1 MEDSAAIDLGVAAP
15 AARRSFLLVARHDY
29 RTERKAG
36 CHFLVDELANLGHTR
51 FFSCAFSRLSE
62 IKGDNR
68 LPLRDR
74 ANRVE
79 TTANGVETYLW
90 RTLVHPCRVPPPL
103 APLMNAY
110 VRHYGTHVPEVFAD
124 WIREADVI
132 LFETGGPELF
142 HDLVKR
148 LNPRAMF
155 VYLCSDSFDAIN
167 PAPYVRELALR
178 HARSFDKI
186 MVKSPL
192 LGQLFPPGAPVFLT
206 SQGFDKAELRR
217 DRASPFA
224 GGVNLVSVGNMLF
237 DPEFYRAAAPAFPEA
252 TFHVIGGGPRAQAL
266 KDLPN
271 VKLYGEMKFGDT
283 LAFLQ
288 HADAGIAPYGAGV
301 EPYLADTSLKL
312 GQYRVLGLPA
322 ICPEAVT
329 GGYPGRFGYTPG
341 DADSVRTAVRTALA
355 FGRFPGVDLPSW
367 REVAEEM
374 LLPPDHPAARR
385 VAV

>member
-1 MEDSAAIDLGVAAP
+1 MRQAAPVAATQ
-15 AARRSFLLVARHDY
+15 RTFLLVARHDY

-36 CHFLVDELANLGHTR
+36 CHFLVDELARIGRTR
-51 FFSCAFSRLSE
+51 FFSCTFSHLSRL
-62 IKGDNR
+62 KGDPR
-68 LPLRDR
+68 LPLAAR

-90 RTLVHPCRVPPPL
+90 QTLIHPCRVPGVL
-103 APLMNAY
+103 TPLMNAY
-110 VRHYGTHVPEVFAD
+110 VRHYGSHVPAVFAQ

-148 LNPRAMF
+148 LNPQAML

-167 PAPYVRELALR
+167 PAPYVRELALK

-192 LGQLFPPGAPVFLT
+192 LARPFPPGSPVFLT
-206 SQGFDKAELRR
+206 SQGFDKAELRK
-217 DRASPFA
+217 DRPSPFA

-237 DPEFYRAAAPAFPEA
+237 DPEVFRAAAPAFAEA
-252 TFHVIGGGPRAQAL
+252 TFHVIGGGPNAQSLA
-266 KDLPN
+266 DLPN
-271 VKLYGEMKFGDT
+271 VRLYGEMRFSET
-283 LAFLQ
+283 LAFLR
-288 HADAGIAPYGAGV
+288 HADAGIAPYGAAV

-322 ICPEAVT
+322 VCPEAVT
-329 GGYPGRFGYTPG
+329 GGYPERFGYRPG
-341 DADSVRTAVRTALA
+341 DPDSVRAAVRAALA
-355 FGRFPGVDLPSW
+355 HGRFPGVDLPSW
-367 REVAEEM
+367 REVA
-374 LLPPDHPAARR
+374 LDVLRRPGDPAAVR

>member
-1 MEDSAAIDLGVAAP
+1 MRESLATETQP
-15 AARRSFLLVARHDY
+15 RRRTFLLVARHDY

-36 CHFLVDELANLGHTR
+36 CHFLVDELAKLGRTR
-51 FFSCAFSRLSE
+51 FFSCTFSRLSSL
-62 IKGDNR
+62 KGDQR
-68 LPLRDR
+68 LPLAAR

-90 RTLVHPCRVPPPL
+90 RTLIHPCRVPAPL

-110 VRHYGTHVPEVFAD
+110 VRHYGRHVPEVLET

-142 HDLVKR
+142 FDLVKR
-148 LNPRAMF
+148 LNPQALF

-167 PAPYVRELALR
+167 PAPYVRELAVGNALG
-178 HARSFDKI
+178 FDKI

-192 LGQLFPPGAPVFLT
+192 LGRLFPPGAPVFLT

-217 DRASPFA
+217 ERGSPFA
-224 GGVNLVSVGNMLF
+224 GGINLVSVGNMLF
-237 DPEFYRAAAPAFPEA
+237 DPEFYRAVAPAFPEA
-252 TFHVIGGGPRAQAL
+252 TFHVIGGGPRAQTL

-271 VKLYGEMKFGDT
+271 LKLYGEMKFGDT
-283 LAFLQ
+283 LAYLR
-288 HADAGIAPYGAGV
+288 HADAGIAPYGAAV

-312 GQYRVLGLPA
+312 GQYRVMGLPA

-341 DADSVRTAVRTALA
+341 DGESARAAVRAALA
-355 FGRFPGVDLPSW
+355 HGRFPGADLPSW
-367 REVAEEM
+367 REVTEDM
-374 LLPPDHPAARR
+374 LLPPDAPAARR
-385 VAV
+385 VEV

>member
-1 MEDSAAIDLGVAAP
+1 MQQETLATGAMPDAT
-15 AARRSFLLVARHDY
+15 ARPNFLLVARHDY

-36 CHFLVDELANLGHTR
+36 CHFLVDELARIGHTR
-51 FFSCAFSRLSE
+51 FFSCTFSRLSRF
-62 IKGDNR
+62 KGDTR
-68 LPLRDR
+68 LPLADR

-90 RTLVHPCRVPPPL
+90 RTLIHPCRVPGAL

-110 VRHYGTHVPEVFAD
+110 VRHYGSHVPETFAR

-148 LNPRAMF
+148 LNPRAML

-192 LGQLFPPGAPVFLT
+192 LARLFPPGSPVFLT
-206 SQGFDKAELRR
+206 SQGFDKAELRER
-217 DRASPFA
+217 RASPFA

-237 DPEFYRAAAPAFPEA
+237 DPEVFRAAAPAFPDA
-252 TFHVIGGGPRAQAL
+252 TFHVIGGGPRAQGLA
-266 KDLPN
+266 DLPN
-271 VKLYGEMKFGDT
+271 VRLYGEMPFSDT
-283 LAFLQ
+283 LAYLQ
-288 HADAGIAPYGAGV
+288 HADAGLAPYGAGV

-322 ICPEAVT
+322 VCPEAVT
-329 GGYPGRFGYTPG
+329 GGYPGRFGYNPG
-341 DADSVRTAVRTALA
+341 EADTVRAAVAAALA
-355 FGRFPGVDLPSW
+355 HGRFPGVDLPSW
-367 REVAEEM
+367 REVALDM
-374 LLPPDHPAARR
+374 LRPPADPAAVR
-385 VAV
+385 VA